1 MEPKKTGVCYS
12 RSRQLCV
19 GSCRLTILV
28 LLLALVLEV
37 GALSGCAAYTSVS
50 TQSTGSK
57 SLSASPSNVSFG
69 SVSVGSTSTQSVT
82 LTNSGSASV
91 TVSQATVS
99 GTAFTV
105 TKGTPLSSIAP
116 GQSATLQIQFAPSSS
131 GNLTGSFTV
140 ASDATNS
147 PTTVYLAGTGGATSQ
162 LTASPGSLSFGNV
175 NVGVSPSLGI
185 TLTNSGNSN
194 VTISSVNTSGAG
206 YSASG
211 VGSNTT
217 LTPGQTTT
225 LNVTFAP
232 TAAGSVTGSVSV
244 ASNASNSPTTIA
256 LTGAGVSATSQLTA
270 SPSSLSFGN
279 VNVGV
284 SPSLGITLT
293 NGGNSNVT
301 ISSVNTSGAGYSASG
316 VGSNTTLTPGQT
328 TTLNVTFAPTAA
340 GSVTGSVSVASN
352 ASNSPTTIALTGA
365 GVSATSQL
373 TASPSSLSFGNV
385 NVGVSP
391 SLGITLT
398 NGGNSNVTI
407 SSVNTSGAGYS
418 ASGVGSSATLTPGQ
432 TATLNVTFAPTA
444 AGSVTGSVSVASNA
458 SNSPATISLSG
469 SGVTQSASGAPICG
483 ISGDTS
489 THVPS
494 DWTGFTPPAVSQS
507 YVDSLFGCTVTRL
520 TNGSGETLADG
531 THPGL
536 MNFYSTLTAM
546 NASDTLV
553 FITYNNGSWRISDLH
568 GNTVVSAANMP
579 SMNGHAVWD
588 AANGSV
594 FYYASNNTLYKG
606 TISGSS
612 VTPTALHSFSEYS
625 GIVLPDA
632 GDLSQDG
639 DHLALMGQNSNNT
652 MDVFVLS
659 LGQQTKTSVYTTMCT
674 ISGSI
679 TSTGQPGCV
688 HKLLLSADNLLS
700 IGFAQNGT
708 GTEQG
713 VRLWNGSSLIHLQDS
728 MTSHYDHG
736 YDMNGSPITT
746 GRDNPSSLASFTN
759 PCPSGWGLDVRQQG
773 NFTSSCLLDNQPEWH
788 ISYRG
793 SASQPWIAIS
803 FFDTR
808 TPGPEYFTSDANYQT
823 PSSSNWQRYED
834 EIILARVDANNANSN
849 NTGIYRLALARSRS
863 QESYW
868 AQPHATISRDGN
880 YVVFTSNMA
889 YPNGCPA
896 NMHVPNECSDVYFIQ
911 VK

>member
-1 MEPKKTGVCYS
+1 MFQHTLSEVWKNFSEQLVQPQCCFSVRKKMEPKKTGVCYS

-185 TLTNSGNSN
+185 TLTN
-194 VTISSVNTSGAG
+194 
-206 YSASG
+206 
-211 VGSNTT
+211 
-217 LTPGQTTT
+217 
-225 LNVTFAP
+225 
-232 TAAGSVTGSVSV
+232 
-244 ASNASNSPTTIA
+244 
-256 LTGAGVSATSQLTA
+256 
-270 SPSSLSFGN
+270 
-279 VNVGV
+279 
-284 SPSLGITLT
+284 
-293 NGGNSNVT
+293 
-301 ISSVNTSGAGYSASG
+301 
-316 VGSNTTLTPGQT
+316 
-328 TTLNVTFAPTAA
+328 
-340 GSVTGSVSVASN
+340 
-352 ASNSPTTIALTGA
+352 
-365 GVSATSQL
+365 
-373 TASPSSLSFGNV
+373 
-385 NVGVSP
+385 
-391 SLGITLT
+391 
-398 NGGNSNVTI
+398 GGNSNVTI

-432 TATLNVTFAPTA
+432 TAMLNVTFAPTA

>member
-162 LTASPGSLSFGNV
+162 LTASPG
-175 NVGVSPSLGI
+175 
-185 TLTNSGNSN
+185 
-194 VTISSVNTSGAG
+194 
-206 YSASG
+206 
-211 VGSNTT
+211 
-217 LTPGQTTT
+217 
-225 LNVTFAP
+225 
-232 TAAGSVTGSVSV
+232 
-244 ASNASNSPTTIA
+244 
-256 LTGAGVSATSQLTA
+256 
-270 SPSSLSFGN
+270 SLSFGN

-494 DWTGFTPPAVSQS
+494 DWTSFTPPAVSQS

-652 MDVFVLS
+652 MDVFVWS

>member
-1 MEPKKTGVCYS
+1 MFQHTLSEVWKNFSEQLVQPQCCFSVRKKMEPKKTGVCYS
-12 RSRQLCV
+12 RSSQLCV

-57 SLSASPSNVSFG
+57 SLSASPTNVSFG

-140 ASDATNS
+140 ANDATNS
-147 PTTVYLAGTGGATSQ
+147 PTTVSLAGTGGATSQ

-185 TLTNSGNSN
+185 TLTN
-194 VTISSVNTSGAG
+194 
-206 YSASG
+206 
-211 VGSNTT
+211 
-217 LTPGQTTT
+217 
-225 LNVTFAP
+225 
-232 TAAGSVTGSVSV
+232 
-244 ASNASNSPTTIA
+244 
-256 LTGAGVSATSQLTA
+256 
-270 SPSSLSFGN
+270 
-279 VNVGV
+279 
-284 SPSLGITLT
+284 
-293 NGGNSNVT
+293 GGNSNVT
-301 ISSVNTSGAGYSASG
+301 ISSVNTTGAGYSASG
-316 VGSNTTLTPGQT
+316 VGSNATLTPGQT
-328 TTLNVTFAPTAA
+328 T
-340 GSVTGSVSVASN
+340 
-352 ASNSPTTIALTGA
+352 
-365 GVSATSQL
+365 
-373 TASPSSLSFGNV
+373 
-385 NVGVSP
+385 
-391 SLGITLT
+391 
-398 NGGNSNVTI
+398 
-407 SSVNTSGAGYS
+407 
-418 ASGVGSSATLTPGQ
+418 
-432 TATLNVTFAPTA
+432 TLNVTFAPTA

-652 MDVFVLS
+652 MDVFVWS

-868 AQPHATISRDGN
+868 AQPHATMSRDGN

>member
-185 TLTNSGNSN
+185 TLTNS
-194 VTISSVNTSGAG
+194 
-206 YSASG
+206 
-211 VGSNTT
+211 
-217 LTPGQTTT
+217 
-225 LNVTFAP
+225 
-232 TAAGSVTGSVSV
+232 
-244 ASNASNSPTTIA
+244 
-256 LTGAGVSATSQLTA
+256 
-270 SPSSLSFGN
+270 
-279 VNVGV
+279 
-284 SPSLGITLT
+284 
-293 NGGNSNVT
+293 
-301 ISSVNTSGAGYSASG
+301 
-316 VGSNTTLTPGQT
+316 
-328 TTLNVTFAPTAA
+328 
-340 GSVTGSVSVASN
+340 
-352 ASNSPTTIALTGA
+352 
-365 GVSATSQL
+365 
-373 TASPSSLSFGNV
+373 
-385 NVGVSP
+385 
-391 SLGITLT
+391 
-398 NGGNSNVTI
+398 GNSNVTI

-652 MDVFVLS
+652 MDVFVWS

>member
-12 RSRQLCV
+12 RSSQLCV

-57 SLSASPSNVSFG
+57 SLSASPTNVSFG

-147 PTTVYLAGTGGATSQ
+147 PTTVSLAGTGGATSQ

-185 TLTNSGNSN
+185 TLTN
-194 VTISSVNTSGAG
+194 
-206 YSASG
+206 
-211 VGSNTT
+211 
-217 LTPGQTTT
+217 
-225 LNVTFAP
+225 
-232 TAAGSVTGSVSV
+232 
-244 ASNASNSPTTIA
+244 
-256 LTGAGVSATSQLTA
+256 
-270 SPSSLSFGN
+270 
-279 VNVGV
+279 
-284 SPSLGITLT
+284 
-293 NGGNSNVT
+293 GGNSNVT
-301 ISSVNTSGAGYSASG
+301 ISSVNT
-316 VGSNTTLTPGQT
+316 T
-328 TTLNVTFAPTAA
+328 
-340 GSVTGSVSVASN
+340 
-352 ASNSPTTIALTGA
+352 
-365 GVSATSQL
+365 
-373 TASPSSLSFGNV
+373 
-385 NVGVSP
+385 
-391 SLGITLT
+391 
-398 NGGNSNVTI
+398 
-407 SSVNTSGAGYS
+407 GAGYS

-494 DWTGFTPPAVSQS
+494 DWTSFTPPAVSQS

-568 GNTVVSAANMP
+568 ANTVVSAANMP

-868 AQPHATISRDGN
+868 AQPHATMSRDGN

>member
-1 MEPKKTGVCYS
+1 MFQHTLSEVWKNFSEQLVQPQCCFSVRKKMEPKKTGVCYS
-12 RSRQLCV
+12 RSSQLCV

-57 SLSASPSNVSFG
+57 SLSASPTNVSFG

-211 VGSNTT
+211 VGS
-217 LTPGQTTT
+217 
-225 LNVTFAP
+225 
-232 TAAGSVTGSVSV
+232 
-244 ASNASNSPTTIA
+244 
-256 LTGAGVSATSQLTA
+256 
-270 SPSSLSFGN
+270 
-279 VNVGV
+279 
-284 SPSLGITLT
+284 
-293 NGGNSNVT
+293 
-301 ISSVNTSGAGYSASG
+301 
-316 VGSNTTLTPGQT
+316 
-328 TTLNVTFAPTAA
+328 
-340 GSVTGSVSVASN
+340 
-352 ASNSPTTIALTGA
+352 
-365 GVSATSQL
+365 
-373 TASPSSLSFGNV
+373 
-385 NVGVSP
+385 
-391 SLGITLT
+391 
-398 NGGNSNVTI
+398 
-407 SSVNTSGAGYS
+407 
-418 ASGVGSSATLTPGQ
+418 SATLTPGQ

-494 DWTGFTPPAVSQS
+494 DWTSFTPPAVSQS

-652 MDVFVLS
+652 MDVFVWS

-736 YDMNGSPITT
+736 YDMNGNPVIA
-746 GRDNPSSLASFTN
+746 GRDNPSSLEGFTN
-759 PCPSGWGLDVRQQG
+759 PCPSKWGLDIRQQ
-773 NFTSSCLLDNQPEWH
+773 NSLSATCLLDNQPSWH

-793 SASQPWIAIS
+793 SASQPWAAIS
-803 FFDTR
+803 FFDDR
-808 TPGPEYFTSDANYQT
+808 KPGPELFNDNKQFEA
-823 PSSSNWQRYED
+823 PSSKNWQLYED
-834 EIILARVDANNANSN
+834 EIMLVRIDGTAV
-849 NTGIYRLALARSRS
+849 YRLAHARSRS
-863 QESYW
+863 AESYW
-868 AQPHATISRDGN
+868 AQPHAVISRDGR
-880 YVVFTSNMA
+880 YVVFTSNMS
-889 YPNGCPA
+889 YPNGCPTH
-896 NMHVPNECSDVYFIQ
+896 MHVPNECSDVYVIK

>member
-12 RSRQLCV
+12 RSSQLCV

-57 SLSASPSNVSFG
+57 SLSASPTNVSFG

-147 PTTVYLAGTGGATSQ
+147 PTTVSLAGTGGATSQ

-194 VTISSVNTSGAG
+194 VM
-206 YSASG
+206 
-211 VGSNTT
+211 
-217 LTPGQTTT
+217 
-225 LNVTFAP
+225 
-232 TAAGSVTGSVSV
+232 
-244 ASNASNSPTTIA
+244 
-256 LTGAGVSATSQLTA
+256 
-270 SPSSLSFGN
+270 
-279 VNVGV
+279 
-284 SPSLGITLT
+284 
-293 NGGNSNVT
+293 
-301 ISSVNTSGAGYSASG
+301 
-316 VGSNTTLTPGQT
+316 
-328 TTLNVTFAPTAA
+328 
-340 GSVTGSVSVASN
+340 
-352 ASNSPTTIALTGA
+352 
-365 GVSATSQL
+365 
-373 TASPSSLSFGNV
+373 
-385 NVGVSP
+385 
-391 SLGITLT
+391 
-398 NGGNSNVTI
+398 I

-494 DWTGFTPPAVSQS
+494 DWTSFTPPAVSQS

-568 GNTVVSAANMP
+568 ANTVVSAANMP

-808 TPGPEYFTSDANYQT
+808 TPGPEYFASDANYQT

-868 AQPHATISRDGN
+868 AQPHATMSRDGN